1 MTFVYKQMKFVFVV
15 FLCLSV
21 NILLLKGIK
30 RLSGS
35 QNRFVIVV
43 PEFQKKT
50 AELHRLIIP
59 LLPRLF
65 SRVECHHIKWQRLRS
80 FYSLILFWHFISKR
94 LILSFAGD
102 AFPGASSPFL
112 SGYVSASSAH
122 GSSDPAFRTPNS
134 ASLQMAQLWASHP
147 HEGKN
152 QYIFFLC
159 VAKGGKKRQS
169 TSQLKAKRDLHLHT
183 AAWTYWV

>member
-1 MTFVYKQMKFVFVV
+1 MFVV

-21 NILLLKGIK
+21 NNLLLKGIK
-30 RLSGS
+30 RPSGS
-35 QNRFVIVV
+35 RNRFVTVV

-65 SRVECHHIKWQRLRS
+65 SWVECHHIKWQRLLFF
-80 FYSLILFWHFISKR
+80 FYGLILCCHFISKR

-112 SGYVSASSAH
+112 SGYVSASGAH
-122 GSSDPAFRTPNS
+122 GSSDPAFRAPNQ

-152 QYIFFLC
+152 HCMLLC
-159 VAKGGKKRQS
+159 RKRKEE
-169 TSQLKAKRDLHLHT
+169 TSKHVT
-183 AAWTYWV
+183 A

>member
-1 MTFVYKQMKFVFVV
+1 MKFVFVV

-35 QNRFVIVV
+35 QNRFVTAV

-65 SRVECHHIKWQRLRS
+65 SWVECHHIKWQRLHS

-112 SGYVSASSAH
+112 SGYVSASSGH
-122 GSSDPAFRTPNS
+122 GSSDPAFRAPNP

-152 QYIFFLC
+152 HCIFFLC
-159 VAKGGKKRQS
+159 RERRGE
-169 TSQLKAKRDLHLHT
+169 TSKHVT
-183 AAWTYWV
+183 A

>member
-1 MTFVYKQMKFVFVV
+1 MTVVYKQMKFVFVV

-65 SRVECHHIKWQRLRS
+65 S
-80 FYSLILFWHFISKR
+80 
-94 LILSFAGD
+94 
-102 AFPGASSPFL
+102 
-112 SGYVSASSAH
+112 
-122 GSSDPAFRTPNS
+122 
-134 ASLQMAQLWASHP
+134 
-147 HEGKN
+147 
-152 QYIFFLC
+152 
-159 VAKGGKKRQS
+159 
-169 TSQLKAKRDLHLHT
+169 
-183 AAWTYWV
+183 

>member
-1 MTFVYKQMKFVFVV
+1 MTFVYKQKQFVFVV
-15 FLCLSV
+15 FLCLLV

-30 RLSGS
+30 RPSG
-35 QNRFVIVV
+35 NRNMFAV
-43 PEFQKKT
+43 PGFQKKT
-50 AELHRLIIP
+50 TELHRLIIP

-65 SRVECHHIKWQRLRS
+65 SWVECHHIKWQRLWT
-80 FYSLILFWHFISKR
+80 FYGFIIFCHFISKR

-112 SGYVSASSAH
+112 GGYVSASSAH
-122 GSSDPAFRTPNS
+122 GSSDPAFRGPNP
-134 ASLQMAQLWASHP
+134 ASLQMAQLWASHT

-152 QYIFFLC
+152 CSLSMC
-159 VAKGGKKRQS
+159 PVRNGEKRWSIS
-169 TSQLKAKRDLHLHT
+169 TLKTKQDLQLNE

>member
-1 MTFVYKQMKFVFVV
+1 MFVV

-21 NILLLKGIK
+21 NILLLKRIK
-30 RLSGS
+30 RASGNR
-35 QNRFVIVV
+35 NRFAV
-43 PEFQKKT
+43 PGFQKKT
-50 AELHRLIIP
+50 AALHRLIIP

-65 SRVECHHIKWQRLRS
+65 SWMECHHIKWQRLLT
-80 FYSLILFWHFISKR
+80 FYSLILFCHFISKR

-112 SGYVSASSAH
+112 GGYVSTSSAH
-122 GSSDPAFRTPNS
+122 GSSDPAFRSPNP

-152 QYIFFLC
+152 HNLSMC
-159 VAKGGKKRQS
+159 PARNGEKRCS
-169 TSQLKAKRDLHLHT
+169 MSELKTKRDLHLHE